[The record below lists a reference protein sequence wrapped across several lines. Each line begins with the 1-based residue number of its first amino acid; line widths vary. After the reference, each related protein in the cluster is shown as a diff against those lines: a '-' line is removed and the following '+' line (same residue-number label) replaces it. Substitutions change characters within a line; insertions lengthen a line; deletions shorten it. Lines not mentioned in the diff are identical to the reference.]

1 MILKWTEW
9 IDWPWWISLFFVV
22 GVLATAWAFATM
34 FLALGRRP
42 RRLTIYDRPAAG
54 SARFLES
61 VSGLLNEPL
70 QRGGTVRLLNNGDQI
85 FPAMLD
91 ALRNA
96 KRTINF
102 MTYIWH
108 KGKLSDE
115 TLDVLVERAK
125 AGVEVRVMLD
135 GMGAWRAPHRRF
147 KELEAAGGRVRW
159 FNPFRVGKLTA
170 FYRRNHRRA
179 VVVDGKVAFTGGASI
194 GDKWLGNAQDRD
206 HWRDVMIEVRGCLA
220 ANLQSAFTQLWANST
235 GEILIGPDHFP
246 SAEEA
251 AEDPGAEGVSRHI
264 AVISSPADG
273 SHPLR
278 LFYWTS
284 IACAT
289 ETIYLTSA
297 YFVPDRDIRRALA
310 ERARAGLDVRL
321 LLPNKLTDVKIVRL
335 AGHFYYRGLLEA
347 GVRIYEYQ
355 TTMMHTKALVVD
367 NAWGVVGSANMDI
380 RSKELN
386 QEAVLG
392 IADKGFARELTDTF
406 FADLAQSREIRLHEW
421 KQRPILARA
430 LERIVVLFEEQY

>member
-9 IDWPWWISLFFVV
+9 VDWPWWISLFFVV
-22 GVLATAWAFATM
+22 GVLATLWAFATM

-42 RRLTIYDRPAAG
+42 RRLTIYDRPPAG

-70 QRGGTVRLLNNGDQI
+70 QNGGTVRLLNNGDQI
-85 FPAMLD
+85 FPAMLG

-96 KRTINF
+96 QRTINF

-179 VVVDGKVAFTGGASI
+179 IVVDGKVAFTGGASI

-220 ANLQSAFTQLWANST
+220 GNLQSAFTQLWANST

-251 AEDPGAEGVSRHI
+251 EEDPGAEGVSRHI
-264 AVISSPADG
+264 AVISSPAEG

-289 ETIYLTSA
+289 ETVYLTSA

-335 AGHFYYRGLLEA
+335 AGHFYFRGLLEA

-406 FADLAQSREIRLHEW
+406 FADLRQSREIRLHEW
-421 KQRPILARA
+421 NQRPILARA

>member
-1 MILKWTEW
+1 MMSWPDW
-9 IDWPWWISLFFVV
+9 IDWPWWITFFFIL
-22 GVLATAWAFATM
+22 GVLALAYAFATL

-61 VSGLLNEPL
+61 LAGLLNEPL
-70 QRGGTVRLLNNGDQI
+70 QSGGTAKLLNNGDQI
-85 FPAMLD
+85 FPAILA
-91 ALRNA
+91 ALREA
-96 KRTINF
+96 RTTINF
-102 MTYIWH
+102 MTYIWE
-108 KGKLSDE
+108 KGTISDQVLE
-115 TLDVLVERAK
+115 VLVDRAR
-125 AGVEVRVMLD
+125 AGVKVRVMLD
-135 GMGAWRAPHRRF
+135 GMGAWRAPHRQF

-159 FNPFRVGKLTA
+159 FNPFRFGKLTA

-179 VVVDGKVAFTGGASI
+179 IVVDGKVAFTGGASV

-220 ANLQSAFTQLWANST
+220 VNLQSAFTQLWANST
-235 GEILIGPDHFP
+235 GEILIGEDHFR
-246 SAEEA
+246 STEA
-251 AEDPGAEGVSRHI
+251 AERAPGAEGIARHI
-264 AVISSPADG
+264 TIISSPAEG

-284 IACAT
+284 LACARKS
-289 ETIYLTSA
+289 IFLTSA

-310 ERARAGLDVRL
+310 ERARAGVDVRI
-321 LLPNKLTDVKIVRL
+321 LLPNRYTDVKIVRL
-335 AGHFYYRGLLEA
+335 AGHFYFRGLLEA

-367 NAWGVVGSANMDI
+367 DIWGVVGSANMDI

-386 QEAVLG
+386 QEAVIG
-392 IADKGFARELTDTF
+392 VADRGFATELTDTF
-406 FADLAQSREIRLHEW
+406 HADLAQSKEIRLKEW
-421 KQRPILARA
+421 KRRPILSRA